1 MENKY
6 FYIGLVVIVLAV
18 VVASVGLGWNKIT
31 GESVKQCSLY
41 LTTDVAVDVYRIEAS
56 GDKTY
61 LFSNQANQG
70 TKQFAEC
77 GTLNYFIQA
86 DQSVRGWN
94 DLTADG
100 TTTLSTGQIRKLDVK
115 LH

>member
-61 LFSNQANQG
+61 LFSNQANQ
-70 TKQFAEC
+70 
-77 GTLNYFIQA
+77 
-86 DQSVRGWN
+86 SVRGWN